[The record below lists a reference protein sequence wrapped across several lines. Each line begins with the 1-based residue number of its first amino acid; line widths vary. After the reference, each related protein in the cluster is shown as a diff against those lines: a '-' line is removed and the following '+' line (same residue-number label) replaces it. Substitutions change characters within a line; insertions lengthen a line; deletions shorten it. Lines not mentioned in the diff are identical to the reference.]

1 MNALIVDWRQDRRP
15 NRFRRPPPLAERLQT
30 SGLSDQAF
38 RAYLLEYEQC
48 AEGYRH
54 AVSTIWQASAVVA
67 AITAGVLAFAFSGGS
82 KADGLSSI
90 AQSLALLPMIV
101 WCFGIYRPL
110 NRYAERKCDVLCRIE
125 ERLNRATPGLYMHH
139 FTDYR
144 DHRKGNDQTRSEPKK
159 QEHYRLWNR
168 VRTLKILREPR
179 IVEVVTTCGVG
190 LLALEVVLLAE
201 SYLRA

>member
-1 MNALIVDWRQDRRP
+1 
-15 NRFRRPPPLAERLQT
+15 
-30 SGLSDQAF
+30 LSDQAF

-82 KADGLSSI
+82 KADGISSM
-90 AQSLALLPMIV
+90 AQTLALLPMIV

-110 NRYAERKCDVLCRIE
+110 NRYAERKCEVLCRIE
-125 ERLNRATPGLYMHH
+125 ERLNRATPGLYLNH

-144 DHRKGNDQTRSEPKK
+144 DHRKGQGQT
-159 QEHYRLWNR
+159 LWIR
-168 VRTLKILREPR
+168 VRTLKILKEPR
-179 IVEVVTTCGVG
+179 IVEVVTACGFG
-190 LLALEVVLLAE
+190 LLALELVLLIE
-201 SYLRA
+201 SYFLGG